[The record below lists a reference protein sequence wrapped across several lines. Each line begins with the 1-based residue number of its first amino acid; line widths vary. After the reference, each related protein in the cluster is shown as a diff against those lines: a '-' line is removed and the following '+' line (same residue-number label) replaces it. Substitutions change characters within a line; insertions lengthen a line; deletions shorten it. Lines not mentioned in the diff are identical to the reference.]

1 MTTIDTRPEAVDTA
15 DVDDASSGV
24 VRFFATAGEWIMTTD
39 HKRIGRIYA
48 GAGLVVAAAV
58 AVLGIVLGLERAGSG
73 ELVDGG
79 AVLQL
84 IQTYRVALVF
94 GAAIPLALGLS
105 IAIAPLQCGARQ
117 IAFPRVALTG
127 CYAWLGGFVL
137 TIASLIDNGGIGGG
151 NPQAVDTYLVGLGL
165 MVLGTCA
172 SAGTVVTTI
181 MTTRAPGM
189 TMWRLPMFSW
199 SALVGSLGIL
209 LALPVQFGVIIYLF
223 VDHRLGAQFN
233 FGGTEGLA
241 AWIGWAFSVP
251 AVVVYSLPAIGL
263 AAELVPVAFKARQ
276 PMRGT
281 VFAGIALVGVTALAA
296 TTQQFALTVTLDA
309 PGQTVVEGAVPVLLF
324 GGLPLLGLLI
334 VMALGALTAKHGAAN
349 GRPRISGPFL
359 FGFFG
364 LGMVFV
370 GLIGN
375 LAQSITDLEL
385 LGTTVEEG
393 ATLYVVYGTLLGV
406 LGGLIF
412 WAPKLWGR
420 TIGEAKSIPLAL
432 LGVAGVVLAA
442 LPLYIAGVLD
452 QPGGIPADDA
462 QVAAMLS
469 TDGVSAGPLWMFLS
483 LAGHALVL
491 LTVVATIGV
500 LLQAVRSDEVAD
512 DNPYGA
518 HTIEWST
525 PSPTPRYNYE
535 HVATVTS
542 AEPLFDPTP
551 EGSPS

>member
-1 MTTIDTRPEAVDTA
+1 MTTIETRPEAADGA
-15 DVDDASSGV
+15 DVGDGSSSV
-24 VRFFATAGEWIMTTD
+24 VRFFVTAGAWITTTD

-48 GAGLVVAAAV
+48 GIGLVVAAA
-58 AVLGIVLGLERAGSG
+58 AAALGVVLGLERAGSG
-73 ELVDGG
+73 ELVDAG

-84 IQTYRVALVF
+84 IHTYRVALVF

-105 IAIAPLQCGARQ
+105 IAIAPLQCGARS
-117 IAFPRVALTG
+117 IAFPRLALTG

-137 TIASLIDNGGIGGG
+137 TVASLIDNGGIGGG

-165 MVLGTCA
+165 MALGVTA
-172 SAGTVVTTI
+172 SAGTVATTI

-189 TMWRLPMFSW
+189 TMWRLPMFTW
-199 SALVGSLGIL
+199 SALIGSLGIL
-209 LALPVQFGVIIYLF
+209 LALPVQFGAIIYLF

-251 AVVVYSLPAIGL
+251 AVVVYALPAVGF
-263 AAELVPVAFKARQ
+263 AAEMVPVTFKARQ
-276 PMRGT
+276 PIRGG

-309 PGQTVVEGAVPVLLF
+309 PGQTVIEGAVPVLLF
-324 GGLPLLGLLI
+324 AGLPLLGVVI
-334 VMALGALTAKHGAAN
+334 VLALGALTAKDGAAH
-349 GRPRISGPFL
+349 GRPSITAPFL

-364 LGMVFV
+364 LGMILV
-370 GLIGN
+370 GLVGN

-406 LGGLIF
+406 LGGLIY

-420 TIGEAKSIPLAL
+420 RIAEVMAIPLAL
-432 LGVAGVVLAA
+432 LGVAGVVLAG
-442 LPLYIAGVLD
+442 LPLYIAGLLD

-462 QVAAMLS
+462 QVAAMMS
-469 TDGVSAGPLWMFLS
+469 TDGVSGGSFWMILS

-491 LTVVATIGV
+491 LTVVAVIA
-500 LLQAVRSDEVAD
+500 LLFRAVRSDEVAE
-512 DNPYGA
+512 DNPYHA
-518 HTIEWST
+518 HTVEWST
-525 PSPTPRYNYE
+525 PSPAPARNYE
-535 HVATVTS
+535 HVATVAS
-542 AEPLFDPTP
+542 AEPLFDATA
-551 EGSPS
+551 EGSRT